1 MYINKIIKFI
11 YIMSIVKL
19 PVSIGELWDKY
30 TILLIKK
37 EKVIDQDKI
46 KHILN
51 EIDYFSTIINDYPYE
66 NNKMFIDLKRVN
78 SELWDIEDKIRIKE
92 KKKEFDDEFIN
103 LARQVYHKNDE
114 RATIKSN
121 INVEYKSQIHEV
133 KEYVNYE

>member
-1 MYINKIIKFI
+1 
-11 YIMSIVKL
+11 MSIVNL

-37 EKVIDQDKI
+37 EKIVNLEKI

-51 EIDYFSTIINDYPYE
+51 EIEYLSKIINDYPYE
-66 NNKMFIDLKRVN
+66 NNKMFIDLKKVN

-92 KKKEFDDEFIN
+92 KKKEFNDEFIQ

-114 RATIKSN
+114 RANIKSR
-121 INVEYKSQIHEV
+121 INLEYKSLIYEV
-133 KEYVNYE
+133 KDYVIYK

>member
-1 MYINKIIKFI
+1 
-11 YIMSIVKL
+11 MSIVKL

-66 NNKMFIDLKRVN
+66 NNNLFIDLKRVN
-78 SELWDIEDKIRIKE
+78 FELWDIEDKIRVKE
-92 KKKEFDDEFIN
+92 KKKEFDDEFIS

-121 INVEYKSQIHEV
+121 INVEYKSLIHEV